1 MMAFVVSAVTVMLN
15 RWGHSFV
22 PSFVLSLAA
31 SSLSFLFSVRPSATH
46 QKTLKPP
53 PSAVCHWDHEELPSL
68 PSSVYPL
75 SEHAFLEGRLLF
87 IPSGGLTVN
96 LLHWGEISGS
106 GANGCGLFWI
116 NPSFWKSLYTCMHLF
131 LFSINPSIPSIHP
144 SIYPSSNRATAPHA
158 ISFLSL
164 LFQSPTLLRQNNWPG
179 FNLLSFPATANW
191 KTPLENPPHC
201 QKRPLPSVSPSL
213 YPSFQAR
220 RQARAHQIYWFMAP
234 IGLTGRLLSSLCSTF
249 LTLKFVLLGLAFH
262 AASRLPANMKTKI
275 YNSTL
280 EYGKFNSF
288 TLYLTSFSLQFCVSL
303 NESLTYCV
311 CLVHITVYKMAKIW
325 FKK

>member
-1 MMAFVVSAVTVMLN
+1 MKLSGVLMMAFVVSAVTVMLN

-116 NPSFWKSLYTCMHLF
+116 NPSFWKSLYTRMHLF

-201 QKRPLPSVSPSL
+201 QKRPLPSVSL
-213 YPSFQAR
+213 SFLPGKKTSEGTSDILIHGTYRFAPADCYHLFAALFWLWNLCYLASHFVQR
-220 RQARAHQIYWFMAP
+220 VDCQQTWRQRFTTLHWSIAN
-234 IGLTGRLLSSLCSTF
+234 LTCLLC
-249 LTLKFVLLGLAFH
+249 
-262 AASRLPANMKTKI
+262 I
-275 YNSTL
+275 
-280 EYGKFNSF
+280 
-288 TLYLTSFSLQFCVSL
+288 
-303 NESLTYCV
+303 
-311 CLVHITVYKMAKIW
+311 
-325 FKK
+325 

>member
-116 NPSFWKSLYTCMHLF
+116 NPSFWKSLYTRMHLF

-201 QKRPLPSVSPSL
+201 QKLPLPSVSPSL

-220 RQARAHQIYWFMAP
+220 RQARAHQIYWFTAP
-234 IGLTGRLLSSLCSTF
+234 IGLLRQT
-249 LTLKFVLLGLAFH
+249 A
-262 AASRLPANMKTKI
+262 I
-275 YNSTL
+275 I
-280 EYGKFNSF
+280 
-288 TLYLTSFSLQFCVSL
+288 SLQHFFWLWNLCYLASHFVQRVDCQQTWRQRFTTLHWSMA
-303 NESLTYCV
+303 NLT
-311 CLVHITVYKMAKIW
+311 CLLCI
-325 FKK
+325 

>member
-96 LLHWGEISGS
+96 LLHWGKFLGAGPMAVGYSESILRSGS
-106 GANGCGLFWI
+106 
-116 NPSFWKSLYTCMHLF
+116 PSILACICFCF
-131 LFSINPSIPSIHP
+131 PSIPLSHLSIHP
-144 SIYPSSNRATAPHA
+144 STHPLTGQRRHTPS
-158 ISFLSL
+158 LS
-164 LFQSPTLLRQNNWPG
+164 
-179 FNLLSFPATANW
+179 
-191 KTPLENPPHC
+191 
-201 QKRPLPSVSPSL
+201 SPS
-213 YPSFQAR
+213 
-220 RQARAHQIYWFMAP
+220 
-234 IGLTGRLLSSLCSTF
+234 
-249 LTLKFVLLGLAFH
+249 
-262 AASRLPANMKTKI
+262 
-275 YNSTL
+275 
-280 EYGKFNSF
+280 
-288 TLYLTSFSLQFCVSL
+288 SFSLLLFSGRIIGQASTSFHFQPQQTERL
-303 NESLTYCV
+303 
-311 CLVHITVYKMAKIW
+311 H
-325 FKK
+325 

>member
-1 MMAFVVSAVTVMLN
+1 MKLSGVLMMAFVVSAVTVMLN

-116 NPSFWKSLYTCMHLF
+116 NPSFWKSLYTRICF
-131 LFSINPSIPSIHP
+131 CFPSIPLSHLSIHP
-144 SIYPSSNRATAPHA
+144 STHPLTGQRRHTPS
-158 ISFLSL
+158 LS
-164 LFQSPTLLRQNNWPG
+164 
-179 FNLLSFPATANW
+179 
-191 KTPLENPPHC
+191 
-201 QKRPLPSVSPSL
+201 SPS
-213 YPSFQAR
+213 
-220 RQARAHQIYWFMAP
+220 
-234 IGLTGRLLSSLCSTF
+234 
-249 LTLKFVLLGLAFH
+249 
-262 AASRLPANMKTKI
+262 
-275 YNSTL
+275 
-280 EYGKFNSF
+280 
-288 TLYLTSFSLQFCVSL
+288 SFSLLLFSGRIIGQASTSFHFQPQQTERL
-303 NESLTYCV
+303 
-311 CLVHITVYKMAKIW
+311 H
-325 FKK
+325 